1 MASSASALSRH
12 WEPTRRLPLKWGRY
26 NDRYFVGLVLIIAGA
41 VHLQGANNY
50 TLIILLIGTTS
61 TAVGWSI
68 MPARG
73 WRRMIVVLPTVS
85 QIWIMLTGP
94 MSMWTLSIP
103 LLCWLIVRH
112 RPLISYLALLLPI
125 ANGIILPRFFQ
136 EYSSMPEALAISAV
150 VVVATAWVA
159 RAIAQS
165 AAARRLNAAIPSD
178 IR

>member
-1 MASSASALSRH
+1 MASSESALARW
-12 WEPTRRLPLKWGRY
+12 WEPTRRLPLKWGHY
-26 NDRYFVGLVLIIAGA
+26 DDRYFVGLVLIIAGA

-50 TLIILLIGTTS
+50 SLIILLIGTTA

-112 RPLISYLALLLPI
+112 RPLISYVTVLLPV
-125 ANGIILPRFFQ
+125 ANGIILARFFQ
-136 EYSSMPEALAISAV
+136 EYSSMPQALAISAV
-150 VVVATAWVA
+150 VIVAAAWLA
-159 RAIAQS
+159 RVIAQS
-165 AAARRLNAAIPSD
+165 AAARRSNSAILSET
-178 IR
+178 R